1 MYEEKEIKYKKR
13 KKENIP
19 KKQTNKN
26 MESKKVN
33 KDNTKNIK
41 QKNTKVAQSKKV
53 SNKKKSNTKKKK
65 KKTIKKKNIQ
75 FVLPPI
81 LKKINWK
88 ELLLKLLALLLIMML
103 LIFTISRIKKH
114 QEQKN
119 ANFNN
124 NISII
129 SNATLNYF
137 QENSLPKNIGDSFS
151 FILEEMKNLELINDI
166 KDDDNRFCNYLDSY
180 IILTKTTSE
189 EYRLKIYLKCPNK
202 AKTVEE
208 KFICNDKN
216 CFIKK

>member
-19 KKQTNKN
+19 KKKTNKN
-26 MESKKVN
+26 IESKKVD

-41 QKNTKVAQSKKV
+41 QKNTKVTQSKKV
-53 SNKKKSNTKKKK
+53 SNKKKSNTKK

-88 ELLLKLLALLLIMML
+88 ELLLKLLALLFIMML

-151 FILEEMKNLELINDI
+151 FILEEMKNLELISDI
-166 KDDDNRFCNYLDSY
+166 KDNDNRFCNYLDSY

-202 AKTVEE
+202 AKAVEE